1 MTQSNAKSAR
11 AKPPKPYENFPL
23 FPHASGRWAKKI
35 RGQLE
40 YFGSWED
47 GWQNALDNYQA
58 WKDDLY
64 AGRRPTKSNLQRVTI
79 RDLCNA
85 FRASKES
92 KLLTGELVQHTFNDY
107 LDSMNRIIHVFGK
120 TVAVEDLRPDDFAK
134 LRAHIAKSFK
144 TPQSLGNEINRCRVI
159 FNFAKKNRLVSDVW
173 FGDDFKRP
181 SRSIIR
187 RTRAQKRQ
195 VEGAMMFEADEV
207 LALLKESSGQYKAMT
222 LLAVNCGLDGASIG
236 QLPTSA
242 LNLEDRWLDFPRFK
256 TGIERQ
262 CPLWPE
268 TVAALMEAAGM
279 MPAPKAGNE
288 HLFFRTKYGT
298 GWYKGKSCPLSQEF
312 RKLMEAADVYRRGRG
327 FRALRHTFETVASG
341 SRDQIAVDHIM
352 GHEAGSM
359 AATYR
364 ERIERDRLQAVVD
377 HVHDWLWSPKPK
389 GKRGAANPNASK
401 NKRANMGS
409 SPDRNRR

>member
-1 MTQSNAKSAR
+1 
-11 AKPPKPYENFPL
+11 
-23 FPHASGRWAKKI
+23 
-35 RGQLE
+35 
-40 YFGSWED
+40 
-47 GWQNALDNYQA
+47 
-58 WKDDLY
+58 
-64 AGRRPTKSNLQRVTI
+64 
-79 RDLCNA
+79 
-85 FRASKES
+85 
-92 KLLTGELVQHTFNDY
+92 
-107 LDSMNRIIHVFGK
+107 VFGK

-134 LRAHIAKSFK
+134 LRAHIAKSFR

-195 VEGAMMFEADEV
+195 VEGAMMFEANEV
-207 LALLKESSGQYKAMT
+207 LALLKESSGQCKAMI
-222 LLAVNCGLDGASIG
+222 LLAVNCGLDGASVG

-242 LNLEDRWLDFPRFK
+242 LDFENGWLDFPRFK

-268 TVAALMEAAGM
+268 TVTALTEAAEV

-288 HLFFRTKYGT
+288 HLYFRTKYGT

-312 RKLMEAADVYRRGRG
+312 RKLMVAADAYRKGRG

-377 HVHDWLWSPKPK
+377 HVHDWLWPAPTK
-389 GKRGAANPNASK
+389 GKSTTEAQKTAK
-401 NKRANMGS
+401 KKRATKKAS
-409 SPDRNRR
+409 